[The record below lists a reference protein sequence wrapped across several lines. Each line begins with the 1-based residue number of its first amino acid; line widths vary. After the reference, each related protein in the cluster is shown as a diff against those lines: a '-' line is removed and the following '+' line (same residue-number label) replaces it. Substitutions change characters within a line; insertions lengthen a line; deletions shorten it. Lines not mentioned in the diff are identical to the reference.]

1 MNILKVKFFVYFKDG
16 REFEQEVDL
25 VFERP
30 EQISSGIDN
39 CFARFWRVG
48 YVEKQEVAEKLVNY
62 GPQYIERVE
71 MVQSRV
77 QPVNLSDMESVPP
90 PPNAQGKGGLIT
102 GA

>member
-1 MNILKVKFFVYFKDG
+1 MQILKVKFVIYFKDG

-48 YVEKQEVAEKLVNY
+48 YVEKQEIAEKLVNY

-71 MVQSRV
+71 MITSRIQSA
-77 QPVNLSDMESVPP
+77 NLSDLSDAVPP
-90 PPNAQGKGGLIT
+90 SVKGGLIT
-102 GA
+102 G